1 MTTQDEVLS
10 QSSTPSEQPS
20 APKPVVPI
28 GDAPRSGSNADEV
41 RAQQE
46 MGNAVGTAI
55 GKPRVGS
62 RTTAMPPQ
70 QQEQQLHNN
79 LQACPV
85 TTVVVCP

>member
-1 MTTQDEVLS
+1 VLS

-20 APKPVVPI
+20 APPKPVVPL
-28 GDAPRSGSNADEV
+28 GDAPRSGSNADEI

-55 GKPRVGS
+55 GKSRVGS
-62 RTTAMPPQ
+62 RATPMPPQ
-70 QQEQQLHNN
+70 QQEQQLQNN

-85 TTVVVCP
+85 ALHPLPRLQARC